1 MPSRVGKNVFF
12 LRRGRA
18 KLTGRALAEG
28 GRCKSIP
35 TRPAGRSQWAF
46 IAFDV
51 SRRHFLH
58 VGIHLF
64 FFFPVLFANKSAVK
78 FYTPPGQIPCLFQG
92 KKKSEPPVTV
102 PTAGPRLALTPGRR
116 CHGRGVRARGALGVF
131 APSGLVQATR
141 HTGMITKLESSDVC
155 LSFSSA
161 VNRGEPQTPH
171 GSTSHL

>member
-18 KLTGRALAEG
+18 KLTGGALAEG
-28 GRCKSIP
+28 GRCESIP

-64 FFFPVLFANKSAVK
+64 FFFLF
-78 FYTPPGQIPCLFQG
+78 CLLISQPLSFTLHQGRYHACFKG
-92 KKKSEPPVTV
+92 KKKKRAARHRSDRG
-102 PTAGPRLALTPGRR
+102 PTAGADPRAAVSRPGSSCPWGFGSLCSIRVGTGDETHRDDHEVREQRR
-116 CHGRGVRARGALGVF
+116 V
-131 APSGLVQATR
+131 S
-141 HTGMITKLESSDVC
+141 
-155 LSFSSA
+155 
-161 VNRGEPQTPH
+161 
-171 GSTSHL
+171 

>member
-18 KLTGRALAEG
+18 KLTGGALAEG
-28 GRCKSIP
+28 GRCESIP

-92 KKKSEPPVTV
+92 KKKKRAARHRSDRG
-102 PTAGPRLALTPGRR
+102 PTAGADPRAAVSRPGSSCPWGFGSLCSVRVGTGDETHRDGHEVREQRR
-116 CHGRGVRARGALGVF
+116 V
-131 APSGLVQATR
+131 S
-141 HTGMITKLESSDVC
+141 
-155 LSFSSA
+155 
-161 VNRGEPQTPH
+161 
-171 GSTSHL
+171 

>member
-18 KLTGRALAEG
+18 KLTGGALAEG
-28 GRCKSIP
+28 GRCESIP
-35 TRPAGRSQWAF
+35 TRPAGRGQWAF

-64 FFFPVLFANKSAVK
+64 FFFLL
-78 FYTPPGQIPCLFQG
+78 CLLINQPLSFTLHQGRYHACFKG

-102 PTAGPRLALTPGRR
+102 PTAGPRPALTPGRR
-116 CHGRGVRARGALGVF
+116 CRGRGVRARGALGVF